1 MRIRSRS
8 ESVVESGRNRS
19 RLGCGLF
26 RRWSQSPLPSLR
38 FYFASARCESNLF
51 DCVNCIESSETPTVH
66 SHLLISKAWTS
77 VSIATYLMFRPP
89 LKISSLSSP
98 YLSFT
103 DVQLGS
109 HAAFYVPVNPFLDL
123 VLVYVSHDPPAW
135 TPLWLLN
142 VTWGW
147 LLFNNWPY
155 ACDIFS
161 LIMIW

>member
-1 MRIRSRS
+1 MIDLIINKLSHMGRECEYEVRGLLWSLGGIDLASD
-8 ESVVESGRNRS
+8 VAYSGDDHNPPYRPPV
-19 RLGCGLF
+19 F
-26 RRWSQSPLPSLR
+26 I
-38 FYFASARCESNLF
+38 FASARCESNLF

-109 HAAFYVPVNPFLDL
+109 HAAFYVPVNPFFRPRTCLRVTRPTGVNSL
-123 VLVYVSHDPPAW
+123 MAMESHMRL
-135 TPLWLLN
+135 TI
-142 VTWGW
+142 VQ
-147 LLFNNWPY
+147 
-155 ACDIFS
+155 
-161 LIMIW
+161 